1 MTQEIIQLLLLS
13 MILEVVTDFNVGRL
27 LSNSSG
33 NIGNIQPIRIQMQE
47 VTHLIIE

>member
-1 MTQEIIQLLLLS
+1 MTREIIQLLLLS
-13 MILEVVTDFNVGRL
+13 MILEVVTDFFIVDVSR
-27 LSNSSG
+27 NSIR